1 MEGVVQQARRGLWFL
16 AAWALL
22 LLLATLTHQPPYQT
36 QFAAWSRYVTTGQF
50 LASHLV
56 GSIAGAGLGALGFM
70 ALSIVLASHGALR
83 LGTWALV
90 TAVLGDVAI
99 VAVFGIAAFAQPA
112 IGKAY
117 LAGDHQVRGL
127 YDDVNGVPLFSTAGA
142 GVLLLSTGLVLYGVG
157 VLRTRLVGRAAGWL
171 LIIGGPLFAIV
182 GVVLADVVQ
191 SAGALLLLVGS
202 TMIALRARVGPEQPA
217 AQRSAQA
224 GAT

>member
-1 MEGVVQQARRGLWFL
+1 MVGVVQQARRGLWL
-16 AAWALL
+16 LVAWAFL
-22 LLLATLTHQPPYQT
+22 LLLATLTHQPPYKT
-36 QFAAWSRYVTTGQF
+36 HFADWSRYVTTGQF
-50 LASHLV
+50 LANHLI

-83 LGTWALV
+83 LGTWALL

-112 IGKAY
+112 IGRAY
-117 LAGDHQVRGL
+117 LAGDHHVAAL
-127 YDDVNGVPLFSTAGA
+127 YDDVNGVPLFATAGV
-142 GVLLLSTGLVLYGVG
+142 GVLLFSTGLVLYGVG

-191 SAGALLLLVGS
+191 SVGALLLLVGS
-202 TMIALRARVGPEQPA
+202 TMIALRAKVGPRESDLDRSSG
-217 AQRSAQA
+217 AQRA
-224 GAT
+224 

>member
-1 MEGVVQQARRGLWFL
+1 MGGVARQARHGLWFL

-36 QFAAWSRYVTTGQF
+36 RFAAWSRYVTTGQF
-50 LASHLV
+50 LASHLI
-56 GSIAGAGLGALGFM
+56 GSILGAGLGALGFM

-112 IGKAY
+112 IGRAY
-117 LAGDHQVRGL
+117 LGGDHRVAAL
-127 YDDVNGVPLFSTAGA
+127 YDDVNGVPLFATAGV
-142 GVLLLSTGLVLYGVG
+142 GVLLLATGLVLYGVG

-171 LIIGGPLFAIV
+171 LIIGGPVFAIV

-191 SAGALLLLVGS
+191 SAGALLLLIGT
-202 TMIALRARVGPEQPA
+202 TMIALRATVGTHEA
-217 AQRSAQA
+217 ALDPSPLAGRS
-224 GAT
+224 